1 MKKVVYILAL
11 ISASILSPCRAE
23 EGHRPAITPFL
34 DNDVIGVGHIDLAK
48 VDVEKLARSLV
59 TDQEQAGEMV
69 QTLSPWISSLRKAGA
84 RELYAIVVLPE
95 LLSSSMAPISIV
107 VPLDE
112 GADAKAIG
120 EILCGGGAA
129 KGTLSWPTCAT
140 VHKAVFAGTSE
151 ALERVRQLRPVDR
164 PELSAALNA
173 LGSTDAEFVLTPSSD
188 TRRVVEEILP
198 NLPGELGG
206 GPITDLTRG
215 VLWAA
220 IGLKAEPGP
229 RLQFLAQGKDAAAA
243 QTLHRLGKKGLAYLR
258 QAPGVSRYVPDIAR
272 LAEELNAEIH
282 QDQISVAIDATRA
295 SAWASAIVMPLL
307 ERATRSQCVN
317 NLKQITLAMHNYHD
331 RHHTFPPAYTVDKAG
346 KPLLSW
352 RVLILPFIE
361 QEALYKEFHLD
372 EPWDSPHNKTLIDRM
387 PPTYRC
393 PASRGKRADVGKT
406 TYLVPRGAS
415 TIFPGPEG
423 VKIQQVTD
431 GTSNT
436 IIMVDAGDDRAVPW
450 TKPEDWEIGPSID
463 LKGIF
468 GHHPE
473 GTNFAFADG
482 SVRFLKETISPE
494 LIRKLITCNGGE
506 LLSSDDY

>member
-1 MKKVVYILAL
+1 MKNVVYAL
-11 ISASILSPCRAE
+11 SVIFASALSSSRAE
-23 EGHRPAITPFL
+23 EGRSRAITPFL
-34 DNDVIGVGHIDLAK
+34 DNDVIGVGHVDLTK
-48 VDVEKLARSLV
+48 VDVEKLARSLI
-59 TDQEQAGEMV
+59 TDQEQGGEMV
-69 QTLSPWISSLRKAGA
+69 HTLSPWILSLRKAGA

-95 LLSSSMAPISIV
+95 LLSPSRAPISIV

-140 VHKAVFAGTSE
+140 VHNAVFAGTSE
-151 ALERVRQLRPVDR
+151 ALERVRQLRPVER

-188 TRRVVEEILP
+188 TRRVLEELLP
-198 NLPGELGG
+198 SLPGELGG
-206 GPITDLTRG
+206 GPITEVTRG
-215 VLWAA
+215 MLWTA
-220 IGLKAEPGP
+220 IGFKAEPEP
-229 RLQFLAQGKDAAAA
+229 RLQFLVQGKDAAAA
-243 QTLHRLGKKGLAYLR
+243 QTLHQLGKKGLAYLR
-258 QAPGVSRYVPDIAR
+258 QAPGVSRYAPEFAK
-272 LAEELNAEIH
+272 LADDLSAETHEDRIT
-282 QDQISVAIDATRA
+282 ITIGANKASTWAAAI
-295 SAWASAIVMPLL
+295 IMPLR
-307 ERATRSQCVN
+307 EKATRSQCVN
-317 NLKQITLAMHNYHD
+317 NLKQIGLAMHIYHD
-331 RHHTFPPAYTVDKAG
+331 RHHTFPPAYLVDKAG

-372 EPWDSPHNKTLIDRM
+372 EPWDSQHNKTLIDRM

-393 PASRGKRADVGKT
+393 PASRGKRADIGKT

-423 VKIQQVTD
+423 VKIQKITD

-436 IIMVDAGDDRAVPW
+436 IFVVDAGDDRAVPW

-468 GHHPE
+468 GHHPG

-482 SVRFLKETISPE
+482 SVRFLKEIISPD
-494 LIRKLITCNGGE
+494 LLRKLITCNGGE
-506 LLSSDDY
+506 LISSDDY